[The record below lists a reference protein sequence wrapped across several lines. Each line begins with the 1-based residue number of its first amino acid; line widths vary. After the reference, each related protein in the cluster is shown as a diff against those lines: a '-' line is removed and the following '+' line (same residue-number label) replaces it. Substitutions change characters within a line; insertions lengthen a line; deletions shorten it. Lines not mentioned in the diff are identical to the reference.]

1 MAAVNV
7 SSNASAVFQSISV
20 DLLGL
25 TDKERLLRPLM
36 FDMIDMMKQRIHV
49 EGKASDGGQIGTYNK
64 QYLKLRESKYK
75 RDSSTKIIVSLTGQL
90 EKDWSVI
97 ETEKGYGIGFKNV
110 ENLEKAI
117 NVQNIK
123 GVLIFELS
131 SDELSYANKFIEKQI
146 EKALKGEQ

>member
-36 FDMIDMMKQRIHV
+36 FDLIDMMKQRIHV
-49 EGKASDGGQIGTYNK
+49 DGKASDGGQIGTYNK

>member
-1 MAAVNV
+1 
-7 SSNASAVFQSISV
+7 
-20 DLLGL
+20 
-25 TDKERLLRPLM
+25 M